1 MFISDAYAQAAG
13 APAGDP
19 TGGMLII
26 LPLMLLFMYF
36 FVYRPQAKRAK
47 EHKSLLESLAKGDEV
62 VTAGGMAGKVAEVR
76 ENFVKITVADNVDIL
91 VQKSA
96 ITTVLPKG
104 SLKSA

>member
-1 MFISDAYAQAAG
+1 MFISDAYAQTAG
-13 APAGDP
+13 APAGDA
-19 TGGMLII
+19 TGMLII
-26 LPLMLLFMYF
+26 LPLMLVFMYF

-47 EHKSLLESLAKGDEV
+47 EHKSLLDALAKGDEI
-62 VTAGGMAGKVAEVR
+62 VTAGGVAGKVADVR
-76 ENFVKITVADNVDIL
+76 ENFVKITIADNVDIL

>member
-1 MFISDAYAQAAG
+1 MFISDAYAQTAA

-19 TGGMLII
+19 TGMFII
-26 LPLMLLFMYF
+26 LPLMLVFMYF

-47 EHKSLLESLAKGDEV
+47 EHKSLLDALAKGDEV
-62 VTAGGMAGKVAEVR
+62 VTAGGVAGKVVEVR
-76 ENFVKITVADNVDIL
+76 ENFVKLTVADNVDVLI
-91 VQKSA
+91 QKSA